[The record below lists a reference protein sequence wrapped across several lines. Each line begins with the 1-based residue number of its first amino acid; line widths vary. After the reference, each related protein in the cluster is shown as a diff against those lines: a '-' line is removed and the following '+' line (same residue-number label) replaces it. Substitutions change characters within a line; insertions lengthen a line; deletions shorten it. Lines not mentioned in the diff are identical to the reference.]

1 MDGVSID
8 INSVS
13 FSYGGEEVLHEIN
26 ASFESGKIIGILGPS
41 GCGKSTLLSLLMRF
55 FDCNSGNI
63 NINGKD
69 IREIDT
75 HSLRT
80 AEGLVEQSASLFA
93 GTIRDNISIGKPG
106 ANINEIREAAKRAS
120 IDDFIMSLP
129 DKYDTEIGN
138 LSDRLSGGEQQ
149 RIGIARAFLHDGP
162 VLLLDEPT
170 SNLDSMN
177 EGIILKSLME
187 EKLSESK
194 KRTVIIVSHRL
205 STLGICDVIYKME
218 TA

>member
-1 MDGVSID
+1 MQKLQNV
-8 INSVS
+8 
-13 FSYGGEEVLHEIN
+13 
-26 ASFESGKIIGILGPS
+26 
-41 GCGKSTLLSLLMRF
+41 LLSLNRHF
-55 FDCNSGNI
+55 
-63 NINGKD
+63 
-69 IREIDT
+69 
-75 HSLRT
+75 SL
-80 AEGLVEQSASLFA
+80 
-93 GTIRDNISIGKPG
+93 
-106 ANINEIREAAKRAS
+106 
-120 IDDFIMSLP
+120 
-129 DKYDTEIGN
+129 YDTEIGN

>member
-1 MDGVSID
+1 MSID

-13 FSYGGEEVLHEIN
+13 FSYGGEEV
-26 ASFESGKIIGILGPS
+26 
-41 GCGKSTLLSLLMRF
+41 
-55 FDCNSGNI
+55 
-63 NINGKD
+63 
-69 IREIDT
+69 
-75 HSLRT
+75 
-80 AEGLVEQSASLFA
+80 
-93 GTIRDNISIGKPG
+93 
-106 ANINEIREAAKRAS
+106 
-120 IDDFIMSLP
+120 
-129 DKYDTEIGN
+129 
-138 LSDRLSGGEQQ
+138 
-149 RIGIARAFLHDGP
+149 LHDGP